1 MLRTFSPS
9 SNPMELVSEAPLK
22 PARKCL
28 QSFGESFLDETGD
41 GVQIGSNCAAHY
53 FMLTGK
59 HDKNF

>member
-28 QSFGESFLDETGD
+28 QSFGESFLDGGAEVPTVVVLPG
-41 GVQIGSNCAAHY
+41 GVVDEVLRHQPV
-53 FMLTGK
+53 
-59 HDKNF
+59 